1 MKTMEWFETPLPA
14 SPAEPLAWD
23 EAFLE
28 RAEHGNGGPALWF
41 WEASAPFV
49 VLGYGQQ
56 AAVEADLEACAHHGV
71 PVLRR
76 CSGGGAVLQ
85 GPGCWNY
92 GLVLRIPET
101 GPLSTI
107 PGANAWIMD
116 RNRAILEGLLGRP
129 VTVEGHTDLA
139 IDGRK
144 CSGNAQ
150 RRKRHHLLFHGT
162 ILHGIPPGLI
172 SRFLRFPSTQ
182 PDYRLGRSHA
192 EFVGNVPVR
201 PDALRDAWIRGWEA
215 SPSRLP
221 FPGEET
227 AAAMAARYGDPAWHG
242 RR

>member
-1 MKTMEWFETPLPA
+1 MEWFETPRPS

-28 RAEHGNGGPALWF
+28 RAESGEGGPALWF
-41 WEASAPFV
+41 WEAPAPCV

-56 AAVEADLEACAHHGV
+56 ASVEADLDACSHHGI

-92 GLVLRIPET
+92 GLVLRITES

-107 PGANAWIMD
+107 PGANAWIME
-116 RNRAILEGLLGRP
+116 RHRAILEGLLGEA
-129 VTVEGHTDLA
+129 VTVSGHTDLA
-139 IDGRK
+139 VDGRK

-150 RRKRHHLLFHGT
+150 RRKRNHLLFHGT
-162 ILHGIPPGLI
+162 ILHGFPLGLI
-172 SRFLRFPSTQ
+172 QEFLRFPSAQ
-182 PDYRLGRSHA
+182 PDYRQGRNHL
-192 EFVGNVPVR
+192 EFVRNVPTN
-201 PDALRDAWIRGWEA
+201 PQALQDAWILGWDA
-215 SPSRLP
+215 VRAGTA
-221 FPGEET
+221 FPHERVAT
-227 AAAMAARYGDPAWHG
+227 AMAERYGSPEWHA

>member
-1 MKTMEWFETPLPA
+1 MEWFETPTPD

-28 RAEHGNGGPALWF
+28 RAESGEGGEALWF
-41 WEASAPFV
+41 WESPTPCV

-56 AAVEADLEACAHHGV
+56 GSVEADLETCEHHGV

-92 GLVLRIPET
+92 GLVLRIPES
-101 GPLSTI
+101 GPLATI
-107 PGANAWIMD
+107 PGANAWIME
-116 RNRAILEGLLGRP
+116 RNRTLLQGLLTGS

-139 IDGRK
+139 IEGRK

-162 ILHGIPPGLI
+162 VLHDFPLGLI
-172 SRFLRFPSTQ
+172 ARFLRFPSAQ
-182 PDYRLGRSHA
+182 PDYRQGRTHLD
-192 EFVGNVPVR
+192 FVCNAPVSTE
-201 PDALRDAWIRGWEA
+201 ALQQAWIQGWGAEPA
-215 SPSRLP
+215 RSGFPSELVR
-221 FPGEET
+221 
-227 AAAMAARYGDPAWHG
+227 AAWDSRYGNPEWHA

>member
-1 MKTMEWFETPLPA
+1 MEWFQTPEFN

-28 RAEHGNGGPALWF
+28 RAESGEGGEALWF
-41 WEASAPFV
+41 WESPSLAV

-56 AAVEADLEACAHHGV
+56 AAVEADLESCAHHGV

-92 GLVLRIPET
+92 GLVLRIPES
-101 GPLSTI
+101 GPLASIT
-107 PGANAWIMD
+107 GANEWIME
-116 RNRAILEGLLGRP
+116 RNRHLLQELLDQP

-139 IDGRK
+139 VQGRK

-162 ILHGIPPGLI
+162 LLHDFPLSLIP
-172 SRFLRFPSTQ
+172 RFLRFPSAQ
-182 PDYRLGRSHA
+182 PGYRQSRDHLA
-192 EFVGNVPVR
+192 FVRNVPVTPQR
-201 PDALRDAWIRGWEA
+201 LCERWIRGWGAEPA
-215 SPSRLP
+215 QSP
-221 FPGEET
+221 FPIERT
-227 AAAMAARYGDPAWHG
+227 QAALSARYEDPEWHS